1 MRFALALGL
10 GLIAFAAV
18 GEAAPEA
25 APRASRIHPKPE
37 VPPRA
42 VPSRSLTDDVRS
54 KMNENVVTIMAGSPS
69 GTDLSTAYEIAR
81 VVDDGDDLRVLPIVG
96 KGAAQSV
103 KDVMFLRGVDMGITQ
118 ANILKHFAQ
127 TDELGSNFI
136 DQIVYVAKLFTEEVH
151 IITRSNIMDVQQL
164 NGQLVNLGEQGSGTD
179 ITGHLILSTLGVN
192 AKELHLSDP
201 EALEKLR
208 SGEIAAIV
216 VMAGKPAPAIEY
228 VNGDGLKLLPIPYT
242 KELEDSYYPATF
254 THEDYPELIPK
265 DQTIDTVSVCT
276 VLVAFNWG
284 RDSLRYKKVAKF
296 VDAFFRKFDA
306 FQQPPQHPKW
316 REVNFAAT
324 LEGWHRS
331 PAAQAWINHAK
342 ETTRAMATSSFD
354 SFLTEAAAKVSGLPA
369 SDAKRAELFRE
380 FLEWKKANANDQ

>member
-1 MRFALALGL
+1 MRIALAVGL
-10 GLIAFAAV
+10 ILIAFAAV
-18 GEAAPEA
+18 GAPRSKVDANPEA
-25 APRASRIHPKPE
+25 APRAARIHPKPE
-37 VPPRA
+37 APPRPA
-42 VPSRSLTDDVRS
+42 PSRSLTDDVRS

-201 EALEKLR
+201 EALEKL
-208 SGEIAAIV
+208 
-216 VMAGKPAPAIEY
+216 K
-228 VNGDGLKLLPIPYT
+228 
-242 KELEDSYYPATF
+242 
-254 THEDYPELIPK
+254 
-265 DQTIDTVSVCT
+265 
-276 VLVAFNWG
+276 
-284 RDSLRYKKVAKF
+284 
-296 VDAFFRKFDA
+296 
-306 FQQPPQHPKW
+306 
-316 REVNFAAT
+316 
-324 LEGWHRS
+324 
-331 PAAQAWINHAK
+331 
-342 ETTRAMATSSFD
+342 SS
-354 SFLTEAAAKVSGLPA
+354 
-369 SDAKRAELFRE
+369 
-380 FLEWKKANANDQ
+380 